1 MSNFWTIYDFFYK
14 KNVLYEKYLEYIQ
27 KFLLNSENNDNTK
40 LQLHVNLLFYFL
52 ICFVIKE
59 NDAVMYN
66 LQKL

>member
-1 MSNFWTIYDFFYK
+1 MIFFYK